1 MPHHSPPPGLY
12 QQLLTEGLQQQ
23 LRDLQ
28 ETLVA
33 TDGLDPQEAP
43 RLLARHLAALARIAL
58 EHLSGGSTPEHQLA
72 LVNQLVALLQS
83 QAPRA
88 ISTADLLHPSARLL
102 SEIRSTALLPGQAAT
117 IRPLIP
123 LADSTLLVNASGE
136 PRVGQALIHEIP
148 SAQRI
153 DLLCAFIKYSGL
165 RLLQPALTEF
175 LQAQPRPQLRVLTT
189 VYLGATDRRA
199 LDWLVAHGAEVRVS
213 YDTRRT
219 RLHAKAWL
227 FHRPS
232 LAGASPAS
240 TAYIGSSNLST
251 AALHDGL
258 EWNVRLSA
266 ADNEGILAKFQ
277 AAFESYWEEGEFEP
291 YRASEIEQRRFDRA
305 AANEKTGEPAPLSF
319 FDIRP
324 YAYQLEIL
332 EKLAAERSL
341 HGRWRNL
348 VVAATGTGKTVIA
361 ALDYARLAS
370 EFASQFAAQ
379 GASLAGS
386 GRPSLLFVAHRRE
399 ILDQSLA
406 TFRQVLRD
414 GSFGELLVDSQRP
427 SQWRHVFASVQ
438 SLASL
443 DPADLAS
450 ETFAVVIVDEFHHAA
465 ASSYGRWLQHL
476 APLLLLGLTATPE
489 RTGGEDILHWFDG
502 RIAAELRLWSALE
515 LGLLTPFHYFG
526 LHDGTDLSRIEWRR
540 NGYATEAL
548 SNLYTADDAR
558 LRLILRELA
567 DKVTHLDSMRAL
579 GFCVSVEHARWM
591 ARKFVAAGLR
601 AASLDASSP
610 RDERTEQ
617 IRRLR
622 SGELQILFAVDL
634 FNEGLDIPEIDTV
647 LFLRPTESHLVFL
660 QQLGRGLR
668 LCKDK
673 SCLTV
678 LDFIGQAHRSFRFD
692 LRYRALLGGTRDQLK
707 QQIEQ
712 GFPFLPAGCSLQLDR
727 VSSER
732 VLENLRES
740 LPSRRPQLLAET
752 RSLGPCSLAELLN
765 GLGLELREFYK
776 LAGSWALLQRELGW
790 LAAGEGNGQS
800 LGSATCAA
808 TADEQRLGRGVGRLL
823 HLDDTDRLSFL
834 LQGLAHGQ
842 PPQVQNLSELD
853 HRRWRMVLLQLW
865 GTSPDRLGLQA
876 GLDRLWACPAFL
888 AELRELFAL
897 LLERT
902 DHLAPPLVWDQPVP
916 LALHALY
923 SRAEIY
929 AAFGLITDTQQTTG
943 QSGVLFDRATQCDV
957 FFITLKKSERLFS
970 PTTRYNDYAISPHEF
985 HWESQSLT
993 REASSTGQRY
1003 IHHRERGSR
1012 VMLFVREEN
1021 KRGGVTMPFVCLG
1034 FANYVNHEGERP
1046 MAIRWR
1052 LQQPIPAA
1060 FYPELAVAV

>member
-1 MPHHSPPPGLY
+1 MRTGHSLTPGFY
-12 QQLLTEGLQQQ
+12 DQLLTEALGQDLAELQPE
-23 LRDLQ
+23 LQ
-28 ETLVA
+28 TL
-33 TDGLDPQEAP
+33 DRLDPEEAP
-43 RLLARHLAALARIAL
+43 QRLSRHLAALLRSAL
-58 EHLSGGSTPEHQLA
+58 ASLPGGHPTTSQLE
-72 LVNQLVALLQS
+72 LVNQLVALLI
-83 QAPRA
+83 AEVPRA
-88 ISTADLLHPSARLL
+88 VGPGDAVHTSGQSLSRIRAAPLL
-102 SEIRSTALLPGQAAT
+102 SGQAEAL
-117 IRPLIP
+117 RPLIP
-123 LADSTLLVNASGE
+123 LADSTLLVNAGGE
-136 PRVGQALIHEIP
+136 PSVGQALIHEIP
-148 SAQRI
+148 SAQQV
-153 DLLCAFIKYSGL
+153 DLLCAFIKWSGL
-165 RLLQPALTEF
+165 RLLQEPLAEL
-175 LQAQPRPQLRVLTT
+175 LRSGRSLRVLTT
-189 VYLGATDRRA
+189 VYMGATDRRA

-227 FHRPS
+227 FHR
-232 LAGASPAS
+232 ASGSS

-266 ADNEGILAKFQ
+266 QDNEGILSKFQ
-277 AAFESYWEEGEFEP
+277 ATFESYWEEGEFEP

-305 AANEKTGEPAPLSF
+305 SANETSSDATPLSF

-324 YAYQLEIL
+324 YAYQQEIL
-332 EKLAAERSL
+332 DKLSAERSL

-348 VVAATGTGKTVIA
+348 VVAATGTGKTVVA
-361 ALDYARLAS
+361 ALDYAR
-370 EFASQFAAQ
+370 Q
-379 GASLAGS
+379 AGP
-386 GRPSLLFVAHRRE
+386 GHPSLLFVAHRRE
-399 ILDQSLA
+399 ILQQSLA

-414 GSFGELLVDSQRP
+414 GSFGELLVDGQRP

-438 SLASL
+438 SLAGI
-443 DPADLAS
+443 DPANLAPD
-450 ETFAVVIVDEFHHAA
+450 TFDVVIVDEFHHAA
-465 ASSYGRWLQHL
+465 SASYERWLHHL
-476 APLLLLGLTATPE
+476 APVLLLGLTATPE

-515 LGLLTPFHYFG
+515 QGLLTPFHYFG

-540 NGYATEAL
+540 NGYASEAL

-567 DKVTHLDSMRAL
+567 DKVTHLASMRAL
-579 GFCVSVEHARWM
+579 GFCVSVEHAHWM

-601 AASLDASSP
+601 AAALDASSP
-610 RDERTEQ
+610 REQRAEQ

-647 LFLRPTESHLVFL
+647 LFLRPTESAIVFL

-668 LCKDK
+668 LHPSK

-678 LDFIGQAHRSFRFD
+678 LDFIGQAHRNFRFD
-692 LRYRALLGGTRDQLK
+692 LRYRALLGGSRDQLK
-707 QQIEQ
+707 QQIEA

-732 VLENLRES
+732 VLANLSES
-740 LPSRRPQLLAET
+740 LPSRRPQLLAEA
-752 RSLGPCSLAELLN
+752 RRLGRCSLAALLE
-765 GLGLELREFYK
+765 GLGMELGEFYK
-776 LAGSWALLQRELGW
+776 VAGSWALLQRELGW
-790 LAAGEGNGQS
+790 GAGA
-800 LGSATCAA
+800 GSGEP
-808 TADEQRLGRGVGRLL
+808 TADEERLGRGVGRLL
-823 HLDDTDRLSFL
+823 HLDDTDRLTFL
-834 LQGLAHGQ
+834 LQGLDSRE
-842 PPQVQNLSELD
+842 PPQAQNLNETD
-853 HRRWRMVLLQLW
+853 RRRWRMLLLQLW
-865 GTSPDRLGLQA
+865 GTSPDRLGLQDA
-876 GLDRLWACPAFL
+876 LDRLWACPAFL
-888 AELRELFAL
+888 DELRELFAL

-916 LALHALY
+916 LALHARY

-970 PTTRYNDYAISPHEF
+970 PTTRYNDYAISPWEF

-993 REASSTGQRY
+993 REASATGQRY
-1003 IHHRERGSR
+1003 IHHAERGSR
-1012 VMLFVREEN
+1012 VMLFVREES
-1021 KRGGVTMPFVCLG
+1021 KRGGVTLPFLCLG
-1034 FANYVNHEGERP
+1034 FADYVSHEGERP

-1052 LQQPIPAA
+1052 LQRAIPAA
-1060 FYPELAVAV
+1060 FVPELALAV

>member
-1 MPHHSPPPGLY
+1 MPSQHLPPGLY
-12 QQLLTEGLQQQ
+12 QQLLTEGLEQQ
-23 LRDLQ
+23 LSDLQ

-43 RLLARHLAALARIAL
+43 RLLARHLAGLARIAL
-58 EHLSGGSTPEHQLA
+58 EHLGGGATPEHQLA

-88 ISTADLLHPSARLL
+88 ISSADQLHPSARLL
-102 SEIRSTALLPGQAAT
+102 AEIRSTALLPGQAET

-136 PRVGQALIHEIP
+136 PSVGQALIHEIP

-153 DLLCAFIKYSGL
+153 DLLCAFIKWSGL
-165 RLLQPALTEF
+165 RLLQPALSEF
-175 LQAQPRPQLRVLTT
+175 LQTQPRRQLRVLTT

-227 FHRPS
+227 FHRPG
-232 LAGASPAS
+232 LVGAPPAS

-291 YRASEIEQRRFDRA
+291 YRASELEQRRFDRA
-305 AANEKTGEPAPLSF
+305 VREESAADSAADATPLSF

-324 YAYQLEIL
+324 YAYQQEIL
-332 EKLAAERSL
+332 DKLSAARSL

-348 VVAATGTGKTVIA
+348 VVAATGTGKTVVA
-361 ALDYARLAS
+361 ALDYAR
-370 EFASQFAAQ
+370 Q
-379 GASLAGS
+379 AGP
-386 GRPSLLFVAHRRE
+386 GHPRLLFVAHRRE
-399 ILDQSLA
+399 ILQQSLA

-414 GSFGELLVDSQRP
+414 GSFGELLVDGQRP

-438 SLASL
+438 SLAGM
-443 DPADLAS
+443 DPAHLAPD
-450 ETFAVVIVDEFHHAA
+450 TFAVVIVDEFHHAA
-465 ASSYGRWLQHL
+465 AASYERWLAHL
-476 APLLLLGLTATPE
+476 RPSLLLGLTATPE

-515 LGLLTPFHYFG
+515 QGLLSPFHYFG
-526 LHDGTDLSRIEWRR
+526 LHDGTDLSQIEWRR
-540 NGYATEAL
+540 NGYATDAL

-567 DKVTHLDSMRAL
+567 DKITHLESMRAL
-579 GFCVSVEHARWM
+579 GFCVSVDHAHWM

-601 AASLDASSP
+601 AAALDASSP
-610 RDERTEQ
+610 RDERAEQ

-622 SGELQILFAVDL
+622 AGELQILFAVDL

-668 LCKDK
+668 LCPGK

-678 LDFIGQAHRSFRFD
+678 LDFIGQAHRNFRFD
-692 LRYRALLGGTRDQLK
+692 LRYRALLGGTRDQLR
-707 QQIEQ
+707 QQIES

-732 VLENLRES
+732 VLANLRES
-740 LPSRRPQLLAET
+740 LPSRRPQLLAEC
-752 RSLGPCSLAELLN
+752 RRLGRCSLAALLA
-765 GLGLELREFYK
+765 GLGMELGEFYR

-790 LAAGEGNGQS
+790 LAAAASGEP
-800 LGSATCAA
+800 

-834 LQGLAHGQ
+834 LQGLDHQQ
-842 PPQVQNLSELD
+842 PPVVQSLSETD
-853 HRRWRMVLLQLW
+853 RRRWRMLLLQLW
-865 GTSPDRLGLQA
+865 GTSPDRLALQDA
-876 GLDRLWACPAFL
+876 LHRLWACPAFL
-888 AELRELFAL
+888 DELRELFAL
-897 LLERT
+897 LMERT
-902 DHLAPPLVWDQPVP
+902 DHLAPPLAWEQPVP
-916 LALHALY
+916 LALHARY

-929 AAFGLITDTQQTTG
+929 AAFGLISDTQQTTG

-970 PTTRYNDYAISPHEF
+970 PTTRYNDYAISPLEF

-993 REASSTGQRY
+993 REASATGQRY
-1003 IHHRERGSR
+1003 IHHVERGSR
-1012 VMLFVREEN
+1012 VLLFVREDS
-1021 KRGGVTMPFVCLG
+1021 KRGGVTLPFLCLG
-1034 FANYVNHEGERP
+1034 FDDYVRHEGERP

-1052 LQQPIPAA
+1052 LHRAIPGG

>member
-1 MPHHSPPPGLY
+1 MPDQAPPPGLY
-12 QQLLTEGLQQQ
+12 QQLLTERLEQQ
-23 LRDLQ
+23 LNLLASGLYDK
-28 ETLVA
+28 
-33 TDGLDPQEAP
+33 DGLDPQEAP
-43 RLLARHLAALARIAL
+43 RLLARHLAGLARIAL

-72 LVNQLVALLQS
+72 LVNQLVGLLQS

-88 ISTADLLHPSARLL
+88 ISTGDLLHPSARLL
-102 SEIRSTALLPGQAAT
+102 SEIRSKALLPGQVAT

-136 PRVGQALIHEIP
+136 PSVGQALIHEIP

-153 DLLCAFIKYSGL
+153 DLLCAFIKWSGL
-165 RLLQPALTEF
+165 RLLQPALFEF
-175 LQAQPRPQLRVLTT
+175 LQAQPRRQLRVLTT

-199 LDWLVAHGAEVRVS
+199 LDWLVAHGAEVRIS

-227 FHRPS
+227 FHRPGLTGS
-232 LAGASPAS
+232 PPAS

-266 ADNEGILAKFQ
+266 HDNEGILAKFQ

-305 AANEKTGEPAPLSF
+305 AREESVGDSATDTTPLSF

-324 YAYQLEIL
+324 YAYQQEIL
-332 EKLAAERSL
+332 DKLSAERSL

-361 ALDYARLAS
+361 ALDYAR
-370 EFASQFAAQ
+370 Q
-379 GASLAGS
+379 GGP
-386 GRPSLLFVAHRRE
+386 GHPSLLFVAHRRE
-399 ILDQSLA
+399 ILQQSLA

-414 GSFGELLVDSQRP
+414 GSFGELLVDGQRP

-438 SLASL
+438 SLAGL
-443 DPADLAS
+443 DPADLAPD
-450 ETFAVVIVDEFHHAA
+450 TFAVVIVDEFHHAA
-465 ASSYGRWLQHL
+465 AASYERWLRHL
-476 APLLLLGLTATPE
+476 APVLLLGLTATPE

-515 LGLLTPFHYFG
+515 QGLLTPFHYFG

-558 LRLILRELA
+558 LRLILHELA
-567 DKVTHLDSMRAL
+567 DKITNLDSMRAL
-579 GFCVSVEHARWM
+579 GFCVSVEHAHWM

-601 AASLDASSP
+601 AAALDASSP
-610 RDERTEQ
+610 REQRAEQ

-622 SGELQILFAVDL
+622 AGELQILFAVDL

-647 LFLRPTESHLVFL
+647 LFLRPTESAIVFL

-668 LCKDK
+668 LHPSK

-678 LDFIGQAHRSFRFD
+678 LDFIGQAHRSFRYD
-692 LRYRALLGGTRDQLK
+692 LRYRALLGGTRDQLE
-707 QQIEQ
+707 QQIKE

-732 VLENLRES
+732 VLANLRES
-740 LPSRRPQLLAET
+740 LPTRRPQLLAEA
-752 RSLGPCSLAELLN
+752 RRLGRCSLAALLE
-765 GLGLELREFYK
+765 GLGMELEEFYK
-776 LAGSWALLQRELGW
+776 VAGSWALLQRELGW
-790 LAAGEGNGQS
+790 VAAG
-800 LGSATCAA
+800 AA
-808 TADEQRLGRGVGRLL
+808 TGEPSEDEKRLGRGIAGGLL
-823 HLDDTDRLSFL
+823 HLDDPERMRWLVDQ
-834 LQGLAHGQ
+834 LQMPIA
-842 PPQVQNLSELD
+842 PDPAVFDPATERS
-853 HRRWRMVLLQLW
+853 WRMLMTQLW
-865 GTSPDRLGLQA
+865 GSGRQHLPLAEALM
-876 GLDRLWACPAFL
+876 RLWAAADL
-888 AELRELFAL
+888 RAELVELFEL

-902 DHLAPPLVWDQPVP
+902 DHLVAPLAWPFLADGEPYPPVP
-916 LALHALY
+916 LGLHGRY
-923 SRAEIY
+923 SRAEVF
-929 AAFGLITDTQQTTG
+929 AAFGLLNEARPFPG
-943 QSGVLFDRATQCDV
+943 REGVFFDEATQCDV

-970 PTTRYNDYAISPHEF
+970 PTTRYNDYAISPWEF

-993 REASSTGQRY
+993 RETSATGQRY
-1003 IHHRERGSR
+1003 IHHVERGSR
-1012 VMLFVREEN
+1012 VMLFVREES
-1021 KRGGVTMPFVCLG
+1021 KRGGVTLPFLCLG
-1034 FANYVNHEGERP
+1034 FADYVSHEGERP

-1052 LQQPIPAA
+1052 LQRPIPAA
-1060 FYPELAVAV
+1060 FVPELALAV

>member
-1 MPHHSPPPGLY
+1 MLSQHLPPGLY
-12 QQLLTEGLQQQ
+12 QQLLTEGLEQQ
-23 LRDLQ
+23 LSLLARDLYDK
-28 ETLVA
+28 
-33 TDGLDPQEAP
+33 DGLDPQEAP
-43 RLLARHLAALARIAL
+43 HLLARHLAGLARIAL
-58 EHLSGGSTPEHQLA
+58 EHLSGGATPEHQLA

-88 ISTADLLHPSARLL
+88 ISSADQLHPSAQLL
-102 SEIRSTALLPGQAAT
+102 SEIRSTALLPGQAET

-136 PRVGQALIHEIP
+136 PSVGQALIHEIP

-153 DLLCAFIKYSGL
+153 DLLCAFIKWSGL
-165 RLLQPALTEF
+165 RLLQPALAAF
-175 LQAQPRPQLRVLTT
+175 LQAQPSRSLRVLTT

-199 LDWLVAHGAEVRVS
+199 LDWLVAQGAEVRVS

-227 FHRPS
+227 FHRPG
-232 LAGASPAS
+232 LAGSFPAS

-291 YRASEIEQRRFDRA
+291 YRASELEQRRFDRA
-305 AANEKTGEPAPLSF
+305 VREESAGDSAADATPLSF

-324 YAYQLEIL
+324 YAYQQEIL

-361 ALDYARLAS
+361 ALDYAR
-370 EFASQFAAQ
+370 Q
-379 GASLAGS
+379 AGP
-386 GRPSLLFVAHRRE
+386 GHPSLLFVAHRRE
-399 ILDQSLA
+399 ILQQSLA

-414 GSFGELLVDSQRP
+414 GSFGELLVDGQRP

-438 SLASL
+438 SLAGM
-443 DPADLAS
+443 DPAHLAPD
-450 ETFAVVIVDEFHHAA
+450 TFAVVIVDEFHHAA
-465 ASSYGRWLQHL
+465 AASYERWLAHL
-476 APLLLLGLTATPE
+476 RPSLLLGLTATPE
-489 RTGGEDILHWFDG
+489 RTGGEDILHWFEG
-502 RIAAELRLWSALE
+502 RIAAELRLWSALDQ
-515 LGLLTPFHYFG
+515 GLLCPFHYFG
-526 LHDGTDLSRIEWRR
+526 LHDGTDLSQIEWRR
-540 NGYATEAL
+540 NGYATDAL
-548 SNLYTADDAR
+548 SNLYTANDAR

-567 DKVTHLDSMRAL
+567 DKITHLEAMRAL

-601 AASLDASSP
+601 AAALDASSP
-610 RDERTEQ
+610 RDERAEQ

-668 LCKDK
+668 LCPGK

-678 LDFIGQAHRSFRFD
+678 LDFIGQAHRNFRFD
-692 LRYRALLGGTRDQLK
+692 LRYRALLGGTRDQLR
-707 QQIEQ
+707 QQIES

-732 VLENLRES
+732 VLANLRES
-740 LPSRRPQLLAET
+740 LPSRRPQLLAEC
-752 RSLGPCSLAELLN
+752 RRLGRCSLAGLLE
-765 GLGLELREFYK
+765 GLGMELGEFYRV
-776 LAGSWALLQRELGW
+776 AGTWALLQRELGW
-790 LAAGEGNGQS
+790 VAGAASGEP
-800 LGSATCAA
+800 

-834 LQGLAHGQ
+834 LQGLDHQQ
-842 PPQVQNLSELD
+842 PPVVQSLSETD
-853 HRRWRMVLLQLW
+853 RRRWRMLLLQLW
-865 GTSPDRLGLQA
+865 GTSPDRLALQDA
-876 GLDRLWACPAFL
+876 LHRLWACPAVL
-888 AELRELFAL
+888 DELRELFAL
-897 LLERT
+897 LMERT
-902 DHLAPPLVWDQPVP
+902 DHLAPPLAWEQPVP
-916 LALHALY
+916 LALHARY

-929 AAFGLITDTQQTTG
+929 AAFGLISDTQQTTG

-970 PTTRYNDYAISPHEF
+970 PTTRYNDYAISPLEF
-985 HWESQSLT
+985 HWESQSNT
-993 REASSTGQRY
+993 REASATGQRY
-1003 IHHRERGSR
+1003 IHHVERGSR
-1012 VMLFVREEN
+1012 VLLFVREES
-1021 KRGGVTMPFVCLG
+1021 KRGGVTLPFLCLG
-1034 FANYVNHEGERP
+1034 FADYVSHEGERP

-1052 LQQPIPAA
+1052 LHRAIPGA